1 MKVVENVEHTFETK
15 GFAGTIPIALQF
27 TLILL
32 GEKQVGPDGEE
43 STQYQCAQVIV
54 CDKFNQF
61 NNLVCAMKAGES
73 NITSTVLVNDLTD
86 EAYQQLQ
93 LAQQMDEEVQTIE
106 DGMNAEYAQRMAE
119 RVLKTVDL
127 KQLVISFNADQMV
140 VGKFMQADPLLAP
153 LIEKRVV

>member
-43 STQYQCAQVIV
+43 STKYQCAQVIV

-119 RVLKTVDL
+119 RVLKKVDL

>member
-54 CDKFNQF
+54 SDKFNQF
-61 NNLVCAMKAGES
+61 NNLVCAMKAGDS

-119 RVLKTVDL
+119 RVLKKVDL